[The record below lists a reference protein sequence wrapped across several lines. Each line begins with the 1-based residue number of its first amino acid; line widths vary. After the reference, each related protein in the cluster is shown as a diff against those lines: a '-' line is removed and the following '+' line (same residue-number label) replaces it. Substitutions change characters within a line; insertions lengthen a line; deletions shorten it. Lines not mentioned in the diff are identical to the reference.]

1 MKKLLETVAT
11 VGAALL
17 ISTNIPGIASMTTS
31 DAYKNIDEQ
40 MKQISGCEIHV
51 EEVVKHV
58 GDHEIKDN
66 NGDTD
71 LVKSIY
77 SEVEYLY
84 NELFMDQVNE
94 LMSNFDI

>member
-17 ISTNIPGIASMTTS
+17 ISTNIPGMASMTTS
-31 DAYKNIDEQ
+31 EAYKNIDAS
-40 MKQISGCEIHV
+40 MKQISGCEIHI

-58 GDHEIKDN
+58 GEHEIKDS

-71 LVKSIY
+71 LAKSIY

-84 NELFMDQVNE
+84 NELFMSQVNE
-94 LMSNFDI
+94 LMSNFNI

>member
-1 MKKLLETVAT
+1 MYKVQYMNYKTKEIAEEEFKHPKY
-11 VGAALL
+11 ALSRYL
-17 ISTNIPGIASMTTS
+17 T
-31 DAYKNIDEQ
+31 IDES
-40 MKQISGCEIHV
+40 MKQISGCEIHT
-51 EEVVKHV
+51 EEIMKHV
-58 GDHEIKDN
+58 GEHEVKGN

-84 NELFMDQVNE
+84 NELFMSQVDE

>member
-31 DAYKNIDEQ
+31 DAYKTIDKQ
-40 MKQISGCEIHV
+40 MKQISGCEIHT
-51 EEVVKHV
+51 EEIMKHA
-58 GDHEIKDN
+58 GEHEIKGN

-84 NELFMDQVNE
+84 NELFMSQVNE

>member
-17 ISTNIPGIASMTTS
+17 ISTNIPGMASMTTS

-58 GDHEIKDN
+58 GEHEVKGS

-84 NELFMDQVNE
+84 NELFMSQVNE
-94 LMSNFDI
+94 LMSNFNI